1 MRRKLIAGNWKM
13 NLNVKDSEKLAREIT
28 EKTDNK
34 FLKDTDVLIC
44 PAFISIDAVAKI
56 INNSGIK
63 LGAQNLFY
71 ENDGAYTGEIS
82 ASMLI
87 SAGCEYVIIG
97 HSERRTHIHET
108 NQILNKKILKSL
120 EAGLKPVLCVG
131 ETLIERE
138 DEIYEGII
146 EKQIREALAE
156 VTEEQMKN
164 VIIAYEPVWAIGTGL
179 TATPEQAST
188 MHGFIGKI
196 VHNLYGEKTAN
207 ELRILYGG
215 SVNEKNSDEMLSAC
229 GVDGALVGGASLKA
243 DEFIKIIKSAT
254 SKKSK
259 LK

>member
-13 NLNVKDSEKLAREIT
+13 NLNVKDSEMLAREIT

-44 PAFISIDAVAKI
+44 PAFISIDAVGKI

>member
-44 PAFISIDAVAKI
+44 PAFISIDAVGKI

-146 EKQIREALAE
+146 DKQIREALAE